1 MKAVAAI
8 LAVALLLSVAYAVH
22 DRKQSTAEIDKSIGE
37 LRLTL
42 KQADSDDALYSGGLI
57 KGLIAL
63 RAETIRDTIAMLEQK
78 RQSLLHRVCLEYQ
91 IAGAASKP
99 ASAEELQN
107 ILQDMART
115 EKEIERARA
124 EGAMYSGGLIKGLI
138 AVRIAT
144 EQQTLAGLNQ
154 HYLLAKYGIPT
165 LVSVQSEKTTAPV
178 RPTVRDKGAL

>member
-1 MKAVAAI
+1 MKAVAAV
-8 LAVALLLSVAYAVH
+8 LAVALMLGVAYAVH
-22 DRKQSTAEIDKSIGE
+22 DRKQSTAEIDKSLGE

-42 KQADSDDALYSGGLI
+42 KQAENDDALYSGGLI

-63 RAETIRDTIAMLEQK
+63 RAETIRGTIAMLEQK
-78 RQSLLHRVCLEYQ
+78 RQSLLHRVCLDYH
-91 IAGAASKP
+91 IAGTAPKP

-107 ILQDMART
+107 IHQDIART

-124 EGAMYSGGLIKGLI
+124 EDAEYSGGLIKGLI
-138 AVRIAT
+138 ALRLAT

-154 HYLLAKYGIPT
+154 HYLLAKYGLPT
-165 LVSVQSEKTTAPV
+165 FVPVQSEKSTAPA